1 MIFIELIVYHQNC
14 KKFFCFLCE
23 YVRMKARFLLVF
35 MLIAIAVCNGQDRAA
50 VFNFLKIMPPAN
62 IISTKA
68 ATLSVR

>member
-1 MIFIELIVYHQNC
+1 
-14 KKFFCFLCE
+14 
-23 YVRMKARFLLVF
+23 MKARFLLVF

-62 IISTKA
+62 ISTKA